1 MSRRWAAASV
11 LVALACDKPAPPPPV
26 AEGATRVGVP
36 AEATALGNE
45 LFELIDRA
53 VENRGARMGRPP
65 ESLRDL
71 GLDSLTPTTARL
83 LTGTAPIAFTAI
95 LRRPGTG
102 LTACRATED
111 VLEQAALNEGRF
123 TVECE
128 SAEGTRSYELARP
141 IAAPPK

>member
-1 MSRRWAAASV
+1 MAGT
-11 LVALACDKPAPPPPV
+11 LVALACGKPAPPPPV

-36 AEATALGNE
+36 AEATALGTE
-45 LFELIDRA
+45 LFELVDRA
-53 VENRGARMGRPP
+53 VEYRGARMGQPP
-65 ESLRDL
+65 EALRDL

-83 LTGTAPIAFTAI
+83 LTGTAPIAFTATV
-95 LRRPGTG
+95 RQPGSG

-128 SAEGTRSYELARP
+128 SAEGTRTYEVARP
-141 IAAPPK
+141 VAAPRK

>member
-1 MSRRWAAASV
+1 MAGT
-11 LVALACDKPAPPPPV
+11 LVAIACGKPAPPPPV

-45 LFELIDRA
+45 LFELVDRA
-53 VENRGARMGRPP
+53 VEYRGARMGQPP
-65 ESLRDL
+65 EALRDL

-83 LTGTAPIAFTAI
+83 LTGTAPIAFTATV
-95 LRRPGTG
+95 RQPGSG

-128 SAEGTRSYELARP
+128 SAEGTRTYEVARP
-141 IAAPPK
+141 VAAPRK

>member
-1 MSRRWAAASV
+1 VTPRWATAGV
-11 LVALACDKPAPPPPV
+11 LLALACGKPAPPPV
-26 AEGATRVGVP
+26 EEGATRDGVP

-65 ESLRDL
+65 EALRDL
-71 GLDSLTPTTARL
+71 GLDSLTPTTSRL
-83 LTGTAPIAFTAI
+83 LTGTAPIAFTAT
-95 LRRPGTG
+95 LRRPGAGGPTS
-102 LTACRATED
+102 CRATED

-128 SAEGTRSYELARP
+128 TAEGTRTYEVARP
-141 IAAPPK
+141 ITVAPK

>member
-1 MSRRWAAASV
+1 VNRRWALAG
-11 LVALACDKPAPPPPV
+11 LLLALACDKPAPPPPV

-71 GLDSLTPTTARL
+71 GLDSLTPATARL
-83 LTGTAPIAFTAI
+83 LSGTAPIAFTAS
-95 LRRPGTG
+95 LRRPGAK

-111 VLEQAALNEGRF
+111 VLEQASLNEGRF
-123 TVECE
+123 TIECE
-128 SAEGTRSYELARP
+128 TAEGTRTYEVARP
-141 IAAPPK
+141 ITAAPK

>member
-1 MSRRWAAASV
+1 MAGM
-11 LVALACDKPAPPPPV
+11 LVALACGKPAPPPPV

-45 LFELIDRA
+45 LFELVDRA
-53 VENRGARMGRPP
+53 VEYRGARMGQPP
-65 ESLRDL
+65 EALRDL

-83 LTGTAPIAFTAI
+83 LTGTAPIAFTATV
-95 LRRPGTG
+95 RQPGAG

-128 SAEGTRSYELARP
+128 SAEGTRTYEVARP
-141 IAAPPK
+141 VAAPRK